1 MVGNVKAA
9 NRRASGV
16 AVLFENSVLLAKR
29 SEKCY
34 VTGRSYPY
42 GGYWP
47 VFGGSIDEGETPIE
61 CAGRELLE
69 ESKIFADFKFIEFID
84 VIRDESC
91 DFYFHIYRS
100 NKIVIPE
107 LCQEHT
113 EFGWFKI
120 NELVHFQDLIDHNI
134 VRLLDSI

>member
-1 MVGNVKAA
+1 VKAA

-29 SEKCY
+29 SDKCHI
-34 VTGRSYPY
+34 TGNKYPY
-42 GGYWP
+42 GGYWS

-69 ESKIFADFKFIEFID
+69 ESKIFVDFKFIEFID
-84 VIRDESC
+84 IISDEFC

-100 NKIVIPE
+100 DKMLFPQ
-107 LCQEHT
+107 LCEEHS

-120 NELVHFQDLIDHNI
+120 DELVNFQDLIDPNI
-134 VRLLDSI
+134 VQLLDSI

>member
-1 MVGNVKAA
+1 MVENVKAA

-34 VTGRSYPY
+34 VTGRPYPY
-42 GGYWP
+42 GGYWS

-69 ESKIFADFKFIEFID
+69 ESKIFIDFKFIEFID
-84 VIRDESC
+84 VIRDKYC

-100 NKIVIPE
+100 NKILVPQ
-107 LCQEHT
+107 LCQEHS

-120 NELVHFQDLIDHNI
+120 NELVNFQDLIDPKI
-134 VRLLDSI
+134 VDLLDSI